1 MKTTSLLLAALVIS
15 GLSFSNCQ
23 AQTDSKEKTANIM
36 EIQRSKIDSLD
47 KKLIEIL
54 GARQRAVKEI
64 GIYKA
69 KNNIPPLQ
77 AARFQEVMRKSIEA
91 GKKEG
96 LSPEFI
102 TKLLN
107 AIHEESLRIEERIK
121 SGDTVATP
129 APGL

>member
-1 MKTTSLLLAALVIS
+1 MKILRLLLASMMIS
-15 GLSFSNCQ
+15 ASVFSNCQ
-23 AQTDSKEKTANIM
+23 AQTNSKENTGNVM
-36 EIQRSKIDSLD
+36 EIQRAKIDSLD

-77 AARFQEVMRKSIEA
+77 AARFQEVMKRSIEA

-102 TKLLN
+102 TKLLT
-107 AIHEESLRIEERIK
+107 AIHEESLRVEESLK
-121 SGDTVATP
+121 SGE
-129 APGL
+129 GGGQ